1 MNKVELDDLI
11 LQHLYEMKEKD
22 PDSSCANID
31 FLTERLNEQN
41 NGLSVTKQQVDKT
54 IKYLLER
61 KYVKGFESLG
71 GFLDFSITGL
81 GEYLVDSGYSVLEAR
96 RSIFKSS
103 QVNVTNTTI
112 NGNVNQ
118 FVQGN
123 NNELIQN
130 NRVETA
136 DDLFEKLIE
145 LLKQHG
151 ETNLAD
157 EAEAEKKSGGI
168 HKALAF
174 VTKKIT
180 DSFSTK
186 TGQELVPLV
195 MPAIA
200 EIMEAPLAP

>member
-1 MNKVELDDLI
+1 MNKVELANLI
-11 LQHLYEMKEKD
+11 LQHLYEMKEQD
-22 PDSSCANID
+22 PDSSCVNID
-31 FLTERLNEQN
+31 FLTESLNEQN

-54 IKYLLER
+54 VKYLLER
-61 KYVKGFESLG
+61 EYVKGLESLG
-71 GFLDFSITGL
+71 GFFDFSITGL
-81 GEYLVDSGYSVLEAR
+81 GEDLVDSGYSVLEAR

-103 QVNVTNTTI
+103 QVNATNTTI

-118 FVQGN
+118 FTQGN
-123 NNELIQN
+123 NNTQIQN
-130 NRVETA
+130 NHVETA

-145 LLKQHG
+145 LLVQHNEG
-151 ETNLAD
+151 KLAN
-157 EAEAEKKSGGI
+157 EAKAEKKSGGI

-186 TGQELVPLV
+186 AGQELVPLI
-195 MPAIA
+195 MPVIA